1 MAREPFASYNVVAV
15 YRDLETARQA
25 VQDLADEGID
35 RERISL
41 QSRRLT
47 GEAPSDE
54 PVPVVEPTTR
64 RRDREVV
71 GRVFKRA
78 MLAMTVATVVIA
90 GIGFAVGWA
99 IFGLWTLGMWICV
112 AVGVMMGSVLGAVQG
127 GAFGAMEEGRKE
139 EGVLVGAYF
148 DDSADMERAAKI
160 MRAKGPLRVDFYD
173 AEGDLPRGGG

>member
-1 MAREPFASYNVVAV
+1 MAREPYAPYNVVAV
-15 YRDLETARQA
+15 FRDLDTARQA
-25 VQDLADEGID
+25 VQDLASEGIE

-47 GEAPSDE
+47 GEE
-54 PVPVVEPTTR
+54 PTDDSVPVVEPTSR
-64 RRDREVV
+64 RRDREVL

-78 MLAMTVATVVIA
+78 MVTMTVATVL
-90 GIGFAVGWA
+90 IGVVAFAVGWA

-112 AVGVMMGSVLGAVQG
+112 AVGVFMGSVLGAVQG

-139 EGVLVGAYF
+139 EGVLVGAHF
-148 DDSADMERAAKI
+148 DDAADMERAAKI

-173 AEGDLPRGGG
+173 AEGGVPRGGS